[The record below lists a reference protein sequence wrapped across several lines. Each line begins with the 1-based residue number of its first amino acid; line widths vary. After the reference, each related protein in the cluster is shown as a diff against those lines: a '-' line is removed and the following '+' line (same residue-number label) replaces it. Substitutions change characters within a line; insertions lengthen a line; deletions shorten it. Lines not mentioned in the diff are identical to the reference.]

1 MTEPQGL
8 KKLLKGRIP
17 LEPSGDQFTHSHITP
32 HTSESTIPIFQE
44 KSASHLL
51 SQSHIFPP
59 SCLSNYQ
66 HRNSKCSHLSS
77 GREKGSQ
84 SAQSLVT
91 KYPRSQSQESTYFQ
105 QKMFSPALSGLQ
117 SWYLLLCVFEMLRR
131 KGEMKELGTLR
142 HIGSHPTSI
151 SFSSTLSPGLRGT

>member
-51 SQSHIFPP
+51 SQSHVFPP

-66 HRNSKCSHLSS
+66 HRNSKCSHLFIWKRKRQPKCSVS
-77 GREKGSQ
+77 CHKIPQVPESRKHIF
-84 SAQSLVT
+84 SAENVQ
-91 KYPRSQSQESTYFQ
+91 P
-105 QKMFSPALSGLQ
+105 SPVRIAV
-117 SWYLLLCVFEMLRR
+117 LLLCVFEMLRR